1 MDKHNPE
8 QRRKNMQ
15 AVKASGSKIEIILG
29 KAMWAKGYRY
39 RKQAKD
45 ILGKPDFTFKKYK
58 IAIFCD
64 SEFWHGKSWEIKKH
78 EIKSNHSFWYKKIER
93 NIERDK
99 EVNIGLSSH
108 GWIVLR
114 FWGKDII
121 KNTAKCIEIIEK
133 VFETKNI
140 HYKSLTPK
148 E

>member
-1 MDKHNPE
+1 MDKHSPE

-39 RKQAKD
+39 RKQSKN

-64 SEFWHGKSWEIKKH
+64 SEFWHGKSWEIKKYK
-78 EIKSNHSFWYKKIER
+78 IKSNHSFWYKKIER

-99 EVNIGLSSH
+99 EVNIGLSSQ

-121 KNTAKCIEIIEK
+121 RNSPKCIEIIEK
-133 VFETKNI
+133 AFETRNI
-140 HYKSLTPK
+140 HSKSLTPK